1 MQSHV
6 WYHPYYWPMIS
17 GHCRILHDFGDKS
30 FYGESIRLVV
40 CGYIRPE
47 ANFPSLDAL
56 VARIHRDG
64 EVTREALED
73 ERLEGFKEDG
83 FLNPV
88 GATAGAI

>member
-1 MQSHV
+1 M
-6 WYHPYYWPMIS
+6 
-17 GHCRILHDFGDKS
+17 
-30 FYGESIRLVV
+30 V

-73 ERLEGFKEDG
+73 ERLEGFEEDG
-83 FLNPV
+83 FLNPA